1 MGGYWQLF
9 AFACACLGALTAFSY
24 ALRPFMASWTRTRPE
39 EEKVGTSISAGEL
52 EKLIGR
58 AVEAANAPLHARLD
72 ALEEDLRVAD
82 RRLEGGRKRQL
93 SQGKTAR

>member
-1 MGGYWQLF
+1 MGYWQLF
-9 AFACACLGALTAFSY
+9 AFACACLGALAAFSY
-24 ALRPFMASWTRTRPE
+24 AFRPFIAGRTKPGSDNDNP
-39 EEKVGTSISAGEL
+39 GTSISAGEL
-52 EKLIGR
+52 EDLIGR